1 MARPW
6 SLVERE
12 KPAISLGGQDEPDFS
27 YTYGV
32 TDGEGDPLYGTALT
46 ASGPAGFKHKP
57 SADDNSVTVLVKSGG
72 CGDYFDGLI
81 ISSIK
86 HHLLNYAFL
95 TTPRN
100 VLTHRG
106 ALLDRTAEGIL
117 QGIVTANH
125 GEQHLARITTFIVP
139 GIGRN
144 LFSDKSATK
153 KGVIAIFNFDNL
165 RLELSGITSRRR

>member
-100 VLTHRG
+100 ILTHRG
-106 ALLDRTAEGIL
+106 HCWTARPKGYFKASSPTTTGNNILRGLLPSL
-117 QGIVTANH
+117 Y
-125 GEQHLARITTFIVP
+125 LA
-139 GIGRN
+139 
-144 LFSDKSATK
+144 
-153 KGVIAIFNFDNL
+153 
-165 RLELSGITSRRR
+165 